1 MKFITNTSDLAK
13 FLNKKIKFNA
23 LIKSI
28 STDTRSLK
36 KNSLFIAIKGENFDG
51 NDFVDEALS
60 KGSNIIIADNKRFK
74 NNKDKRIIWVND
86 SIKALKTISNNI
98 IEDYGG
104 NVIAITG
111 SNGKTTTTNIIGKTL
126 KNNSKT
132 LKNFNNEI
140 GMPLSL
146 MNASSKSK
154 NLIFEIGASKLND
167 IDYLSKILQPNV
179 GLITNIGNS
188 HLESL
193 KNIDGVFKVKSEIV
207 KNIKK
212 NGFLVVPNDNK
223 KHLNKW
229 KKMRSDIT
237 TISFGMNDD
246 SDFYPTDVKIKQNGL
261 SFLVTSRLLE
271 KPIKISSSLEGVHN
285 VKNILSA
292 CAVHYCLG
300 QNLQDFSKSISF
312 SKLDNLRQ
320 VKYKW
325 LKGSTLID
333 DSYNANP
340 DSTKKSI
347 DLLSNYNKKTVLLL
361 GDMLELG
368 RYKNKLHKE
377 VGEYAKS
384 KGISKLIAFGNLT
397 RHSIDGFGK
406 NGIFFNDETKLK
418 NYLRKNITS
427 KNVILIKGS
436 RGMKMERFI
445 DV

>member
-98 IEDYGG
+98 IKDYGG

-237 TISFGMNDD
+237 TISFGMKDD
-246 SDFYPTDVKIKQNGL
+246 SDFYPIDVKIKQNGL

-300 QNLQDFSKSISF
+300 QNLQDFSKSIIS

>member
-98 IEDYGG
+98 IKDYGG

-212 NGFLVVPNDNK
+212 NGFLVVPNNNK

-237 TISFGMNDD
+237 TISFGMKDD
-246 SDFYPTDVKIKQNGL
+246 SDFYPIDVKIKQNGL

-300 QNLQDFSKSISF
+300 QNLQDFSKSISL

-397 RHSIDGFGK
+397 RHSIEGFGK

>member
-13 FLNKKIKFNA
+13 FLNKKIKFHA

-98 IEDYGG
+98 IKDYGG

-111 SNGKTTTTNIIGKTL
+111 SNGKTTTTNIISKTL

-237 TISFGMNDD
+237 TISFGMKDD
-246 SDFYPTDVKIKQNGL
+246 SDFYPIDVKIKQNGL
-261 SFLVTSRLLE
+261 SFLVISRLLE

-300 QNLQDFSKSISF
+300 QNPQDFSKSISL

-436 RGMKMERFI
+436 RSMKMERFI

>member
-98 IEDYGG
+98 IKDYGG

-237 TISFGMNDD
+237 TISFGMKDD
-246 SDFYPTDVKIKQNGL
+246 ADFYPFDVKIKQNGL

-300 QNLQDFSKSISF
+300 QNLQDFSKSISL

>member
-98 IEDYGG
+98 IKDYGG

-167 IDYLSKILQPNV
+167 IDYLSKILQPHV

-237 TISFGMNDD
+237 TISFGMKDD
-246 SDFYPTDVKIKQNGL
+246 SDFYPIDVKIKQNGL
-261 SFLVTSRLLE
+261 SFLVTSRLIE

-300 QNLQDFSKSISF
+300 QNLQDFSKSISL

>member
-23 LIKSI
+23 LIESI

-98 IEDYGG
+98 IKDYGG

-126 KNNSKT
+126 KSNSKT

-212 NGFLVVPNDNK
+212 NGFLVVPNNNK

-237 TISFGMNDD
+237 TISFGMKDD
-246 SDFYPTDVKIKQNGL
+246 SDFYPIDVKIKQNGL

-300 QNLQDFSKSISF
+300 QNLQDFSKSISL

>member
-13 FLNKKIKFNA
+13 FLNKKIKFHA

-98 IEDYGG
+98 IKDYGG

-111 SNGKTTTTNIIGKTL
+111 SNGKTTTTNIISKTL

-146 MNASSKSK
+146 MNASFKSK

-237 TISFGMNDD
+237 TISFGMKDD
-246 SDFYPTDVKIKQNGL
+246 SDFYPIDVKIKQNGL

-300 QNLQDFSKSISF
+300 QNLQDFSKSISL

>member
-98 IEDYGG
+98 IKDYGG

-212 NGFLVVPNDNK
+212 NGFLVVPNNNK

-237 TISFGMNDD
+237 TISFGMKDD
-246 SDFYPTDVKIKQNGL
+246 SDFYPIDVKIKQNGL

-300 QNLQDFSKSISF
+300 QNLQDFSKSISL

-384 KGISKLIAFGNLT
+384 KGIRKLIAFGNLT

>member
-98 IEDYGG
+98 IKDYGG

-167 IDYLSKILQPNV
+167 IDYLSKILQPHV

-237 TISFGMNDD
+237 TISFGMKDD
-246 SDFYPTDVKIKQNGL
+246 SDFYPIDVKIKQNGL

-300 QNLQDFSKSISF
+300 QNLQDFSKSISL

>member
-36 KNSLFIAIKGENFDG
+36 KNSLFIALKGENFDG

-98 IEDYGG
+98 IKDYGG

-237 TISFGMNDD
+237 TISFGMKDD
-246 SDFYPTDVKIKQNGL
+246 SDFYPIDIKIKQNGL

-300 QNLQDFSKSISF
+300 QNLQDFSKSISL

-347 DLLSNYNKKTVLLL
+347 DLLGNYNKKTVLLL

>member
-51 NDFVDEALS
+51 NDYVDEALS

-98 IEDYGG
+98 IKDYGG

-111 SNGKTTTTNIIGKTL
+111 SNGKTTTTNIISKTL

-167 IDYLSKILQPNV
+167 IDYLSKILQPHI

-237 TISFGMNDD
+237 TISFGMKDD
-246 SDFYPTDVKIKQNGL
+246 SDFYPIDVKIKQNGL
-261 SFLVTSRLLE
+261 SFLVTSRLIE

-300 QNLQDFSKSISF
+300 QNLQDFSKLISL

>member
-23 LIKSI
+23 QIKSI
-28 STDTRSLK
+28 STDTRLLK

-51 NDFVDEALS
+51 NNFVDDALS

-74 NNKDKRIIWVND
+74 NSKDKRIVWVND

-98 IEDYGG
+98 IKDYDG
-104 NVIAITG
+104 NVIAVTG

-193 KNIDGVFKVKSEIV
+193 KNINGVFKVKSEIV

-237 TISFGMNDD
+237 TISFGMKDD
-246 SDFYPTDVKIKQNGL
+246 SDFYPIDVKIKQNGL

-300 QNLQDFSKSISF
+300 QNLQDFSKSISL

-377 VGEYAKS
+377 VGKYAKS

-406 NGIFFNDETKLK
+406 NGFFFDDETKLK

-427 KNVILIKGS
+427 NNVILIKGS
-436 RGMKMERFI
+436 RGMKMERFV

>member
-98 IEDYGG
+98 IKDYGG

-111 SNGKTTTTNIIGKTL
+111 SNGKTTTTNIISKTL

-237 TISFGMNDD
+237 TISFGMKDD
-246 SDFYPTDVKIKQNGL
+246 SDFYPIDVKIKQNGL
-261 SFLVTSRLLE
+261 SFLVTSRLIE

-300 QNLQDFSKSISF
+300 QNLQDFSKSISL

>member
-98 IEDYGG
+98 IKDYGG

-111 SNGKTTTTNIIGKTL
+111 SNGKTTTTNIISKTL

-167 IDYLSKILQPNV
+167 IDYLSKILQPHI

-237 TISFGMNDD
+237 TISFGMKDD
-246 SDFYPTDVKIKQNGL
+246 SDFYPIDVKIKQNGL
-261 SFLVTSRLLE
+261 SFLVTSRLIE

-300 QNLQDFSKSISF
+300 QNLQDFSKLISL

>member
-98 IEDYGG
+98 IKNYGG

-111 SNGKTTTTNIIGKTL
+111 SNGKTTTTNIISKTL

-167 IDYLSKILQPNV
+167 IDYLSKILQPHV

-237 TISFGMNDD
+237 TISFGMKDD
-246 SDFYPTDVKIKQNGL
+246 SDFYPIDVKIKQNGL

-271 KPIKISSSLEGVHN
+271 KSIKISSSLEGVHN

-292 CAVHYCLG
+292 FAVHYCLG
-300 QNLQDFSKSISF
+300 QNLQDFSKSISL

-384 KGISKLIAFGNLT
+384 KGISKLIAFGDLT

>member
-36 KNSLFIAIKGENFDG
+36 KNSLFIALKGENFDG

-98 IEDYGG
+98 IKDYGG

-146 MNASSKSK
+146 MNASFKSK

-179 GLITNIGNS
+179 GLITNIENS

-212 NGFLVVPNDNK
+212 NGFLVVPNNNK

-237 TISFGMNDD
+237 TISFGMKDD
-246 SDFYPTDVKIKQNGL
+246 SDFYPINVKIKQNGL

-300 QNLQDFSKSISF
+300 QNLQDFSKSISL

-384 KGISKLIAFGNLT
+384 KGISKLIAFGDLT

>member
-98 IEDYGG
+98 IKDYGG

-146 MNASSKSK
+146 MNASFKSK

-237 TISFGMNDD
+237 TISFGMKDD
-246 SDFYPTDVKIKQNGL
+246 SDFYPIDVKIKQNGL
-261 SFLVTSRLLE
+261 SFLVNSRLLE

-300 QNLQDFSKSISF
+300 QNLQDFSKSISL

-418 NYLRKNITS
+418 NYLRKNVTS

>member
-36 KNSLFIAIKGENFDG
+36 KNSLFIAIKGDNFDG

-98 IEDYGG
+98 IKDYGG

-146 MNASSKSK
+146 MNASFKSK

-212 NGFLVVPNDNK
+212 NGFLVVPNNNK

-237 TISFGMNDD
+237 TISFGMKDD
-246 SDFYPTDVKIKQNGL
+246 SDFYPIDIKIKQNGL

-300 QNLQDFSKSISF
+300 QNLQDFSKSISL

-384 KGISKLIAFGNLT
+384 KGIRKLIAFGNLT

>member
-98 IEDYGG
+98 IKDYGG

-146 MNASSKSK
+146 MNASFKSK

-237 TISFGMNDD
+237 TISFGMKDD
-246 SDFYPTDVKIKQNGL
+246 SDFYPIDVKIKQNGL

-300 QNLQDFSKSISF
+300 QNLQDFSKSISL

>member
-98 IEDYGG
+98 IKDYGG

-146 MNASSKSK
+146 MNASFKSK

-237 TISFGMNDD
+237 TISFGMKDD
-246 SDFYPTDVKIKQNGL
+246 SDFYPIDVKIKQNGL
-261 SFLVTSRLLE
+261 SFLVNSRLLE

-300 QNLQDFSKSISF
+300 QNLQDFSKSISL

-406 NGIFFNDETKLK
+406 NAIFFNDETKLK
-418 NYLRKNITS
+418 NYLRKNVTS

>member
-98 IEDYGG
+98 IKDYGG

-229 KKMRSDIT
+229 KKMRSDVT
-237 TISFGMNDD
+237 TISFGMKDD
-246 SDFYPTDVKIKQNGL
+246 SDFYPIDVKIKQNGL

-300 QNLQDFSKSISF
+300 QNLQDFSKSISL

>member
-36 KNSLFIAIKGENFDG
+36 KNSLFIALKGENFDG

-98 IEDYGG
+98 IKDYGG

-167 IDYLSKILQPNV
+167 IDYLSKILQPHI

-237 TISFGMNDD
+237 TISFGMKDD
-246 SDFYPTDVKIKQNGL
+246 SDFYPIDVKIKQNGL
-261 SFLVTSRLLE
+261 SFLVTSRLIE

-300 QNLQDFSKSISF
+300 QNLQDFSKLISL

>member
-98 IEDYGG
+98 IKDYGG

-146 MNASSKSK
+146 MNASFKSK

-237 TISFGMNDD
+237 TISFGMKDD
-246 SDFYPTDVKIKQNGL
+246 SDFYPIDVKIKQNGL

-300 QNLQDFSKSISF
+300 QNLQDFSKSISL

-384 KGISKLIAFGNLT
+384 KGIRKLIAFGNLT

-406 NGIFFNDETKLK
+406 NGIFFNDETELK

>member
-36 KNSLFIAIKGENFDG
+36 KNSLFIAIKGDNFDG

-98 IEDYGG
+98 IKDYGG

-111 SNGKTTTTNIIGKTL
+111 SNGKTTTTNIISKTL

-237 TISFGMNDD
+237 TISFGMKDD
-246 SDFYPTDVKIKQNGL
+246 SDFYPIDVKIKQNGL
-261 SFLVTSRLLE
+261 SFLVTSRLIE

-300 QNLQDFSKSISF
+300 QNLQDFSKLISL

>member
-98 IEDYGG
+98 IKDYGG

-111 SNGKTTTTNIIGKTL
+111 SNGKTTTTNIISKTL

-167 IDYLSKILQPNV
+167 IDYLSKILQPHI

-237 TISFGMNDD
+237 TISFGMKDD
-246 SDFYPTDVKIKQNGL
+246 SDFYPIDVKIKQNGI

-300 QNLQDFSKSISF
+300 QNLQDFSKSISL

>member
-23 LIKSI
+23 QIKSI
-28 STDTRSLK
+28 STDTRLLK

-51 NDFVDEALS
+51 NNFVDDALS

-98 IEDYGG
+98 IKDYGG

-237 TISFGMNDD
+237 TISFGMKDD
-246 SDFYPTDVKIKQNGL
+246 SDFYPIDVKIKQNGL
-261 SFLVTSRLLE
+261 SFLVTSRLLK
-271 KPIKISSSLEGVHN
+271 KPIKISSSLEGLHN

-300 QNLQDFSKSISF
+300 QNLQDFSKSISL

-418 NYLRKNITS
+418 NYLMKNITS

>member
-98 IEDYGG
+98 IKDYGG

-111 SNGKTTTTNIIGKTL
+111 SNGKTTTTNIISKTL

-237 TISFGMNDD
+237 TISFGMKDD
-246 SDFYPTDVKIKQNGL
+246 SDFYPIDVKIKQNGL
-261 SFLVTSRLLE
+261 SFLVTSRLIE

-300 QNLQDFSKSISF
+300 QNLQDFSKLISL

>member
-98 IEDYGG
+98 IKDYGG

-146 MNASSKSK
+146 MNASFKSK

-237 TISFGMNDD
+237 TISFGMKDD
-246 SDFYPTDVKIKQNGL
+246 SDFYPIDVKIKQNGL

-300 QNLQDFSKSISF
+300 QNLQDFSKSISL

-347 DLLSNYNKKTVLLL
+347 DLLGNYNKKTVLLL

>member
-28 STDTRSLK
+28 SIDTRSLK

-98 IEDYGG
+98 IKDYGG

-237 TISFGMNDD
+237 TISFGMKDD
-246 SDFYPTDVKIKQNGL
+246 SDFYPIDVKIKQNGL

-300 QNLQDFSKSISF
+300 QNLQDFSKLISL

-384 KGISKLIAFGNLT
+384 KGIRKLIAFGNLT

>member
-98 IEDYGG
+98 IKDYGG

-167 IDYLSKILQPNV
+167 IDYLSKILQPHI

-237 TISFGMNDD
+237 TISFGMKDD
-246 SDFYPTDVKIKQNGL
+246 SDFYPIDVKIKQNGL
-261 SFLVTSRLLE
+261 SFLVTSRLIE

-300 QNLQDFSKSISF
+300 QNLQDFSKLISL

>member
-98 IEDYGG
+98 IKDYGG

-111 SNGKTTTTNIIGKTL
+111 SNGKTTTTNIISKTL

-146 MNASSKSK
+146 MNASFKSK

-237 TISFGMNDD
+237 TISFGMKDD
-246 SDFYPTDVKIKQNGL
+246 SDFYPIDVKIKQNGL

-300 QNLQDFSKSISF
+300 QNLQDFSKSISL

>member
-36 KNSLFIAIKGENFDG
+36 NNSLFIAIKGENFDG

-98 IEDYGG
+98 IKDYGG

-111 SNGKTTTTNIIGKTL
+111 SNGKTTTTNIIGQTL

-237 TISFGMNDD
+237 TISFGMKDD
-246 SDFYPTDVKIKQNGL
+246 SDFYPIDVKIKQNGL
-261 SFLVTSRLLE
+261 SFLVTSRLLK
-271 KPIKISSSLEGVHN
+271 KPIKISSSLEGLHN

-300 QNLQDFSKSISF
+300 QNPQDFSKSISL

-418 NYLRKNITS
+418 NYLMKNITS

>member
-98 IEDYGG
+98 IKDYGG

-111 SNGKTTTTNIIGKTL
+111 SNGKTTTTNIISKTL

-212 NGFLVVPNDNK
+212 NGFLVVPNNNK

-237 TISFGMNDD
+237 TISFGMKDD
-246 SDFYPTDVKIKQNGL
+246 SDFYPIDVKIKQNGL
-261 SFLVTSRLLE
+261 SFLVTSRLIE

-300 QNLQDFSKSISF
+300 QNLQDFSKSISL